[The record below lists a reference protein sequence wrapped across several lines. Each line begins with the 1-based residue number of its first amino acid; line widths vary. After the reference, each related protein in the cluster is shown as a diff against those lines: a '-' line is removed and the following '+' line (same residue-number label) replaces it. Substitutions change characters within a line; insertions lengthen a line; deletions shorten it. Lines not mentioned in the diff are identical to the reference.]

1 MPKLGKPRK
10 KRSIAIRLDLHQWI
24 ENQIR
29 KGKFGNFSHA
39 VEIALE
45 KLRNSEKEGKK

>member
-10 KRSIAIRLDLHQWI
+10 KRSIAVSFDLCQRV
-24 ENQIR
+24 EEQIG
-29 KGKFGNFSHA
+29 KSKFGNFSHA

-45 KLRNSEKEGKK
+45 ELRDSEKEGKK

>member
-1 MPKLGKPRK
+1 MAHVLKPLL
-10 KRSIAIRLDLHQWI
+10 LDLHLWI
-24 ENQIR
+24 ESQIR

-45 KLRNSEKEGKK
+45 TLRDSEREGKK

>member
-10 KRSIAIRLDLHQWI
+10 KRSIRIQLDLYQWI
-24 ENQIR
+24 EKQIG

-45 KLRNSEKEGKK
+45 KLKDTEKE